1 MEPFVIDNKRA
12 KIFNTV
18 GCIIVLPFVC
28 ALIFIFCQ
36 PELTELALLIGTA
49 FGLISAVVSFVGIP
63 YVRVVVSDTTFTI
76 KRAFK
81 EESYL
86 IGDYQGPDGIREIS
100 PGRYGGGDW
109 ITIRWWVFC
118 KDGYLKKVKATG
130 LSPDEFIRISD
141 AIRVRQYKMLSD
153 PPVEEGRT
161 DGRYKGLYHRTD
173 LRPFFL
179 FVAIM
184 AIALILM
191 VLVLLLSNPQ
201 FSKAEKIAMIGLCI
215 FIPVASAILSVI
227 KMISEKKADLR
238 RVKVL
243 KVDRQFL
250 SINDEYYEVPKIR
263 ELYMTHPYLRDLPG
277 VRCLVFRYGDEKK
290 YVRYILEPRPQCPI
304 RHDRYYQSIYNTV
317 LAICKYRGV
326 KVLEDEPRALTYAN
340 PQAFRSRT

>member
-12 KIFNTV
+12 KILNTV

-28 ALIFIFCQ
+28 ALIFIFCL
-36 PELTELALLIGTA
+36 PELTKLALLIGTA
-49 FGLISAVVSFVGIP
+49 IGLISAVVLFVGIP

-81 EESYL
+81 EVSYL
-86 IGDYQGPDGIREIS
+86 IGEYQGPDGIREIS

-153 PPVEEGRT
+153 PPVEEGQT
-161 DGRYKGLYHRTD
+161 DGRYKGLYPRAD
-173 LRPFFL
+173 LRPPFL

-184 AIALILM
+184 VIALILM

-201 FSKAEKIAMIGLCI
+201 FSKAEKMFMIGLCI

-227 KMISEKKADLR
+227 KMISEKKADFR

-243 KVDRQFL
+243 KVDLQFL

-277 VRCLVFRYGDEKK
+277 VRSLVFRYGDEMKF
-290 YVRYILEPRPQCPI
+290 VRYILEPRPQCPI

-317 LAICKYRGV
+317 LSICKYRGV